1 MGITELLRSGG
12 QAVVSEG
19 VETKDCEEI
28 CEEGEDSTMAE
39 SLDQLLNA
47 ELREAFDE
55 FDKDGSGS
63 ISTKELLGVMRSM
76 GQNPTEDEVLEL
88 VMEVDLNGDGTIDF
102 PEFLQMMK
110 KKSSEQDQLDD
121 LKEAFRMFDTNKDGF
136 IDLNELK
143 KVTSLIGTSLTTADL
158 YKFMA
163 EADKDGN
170 GKIDYNEFVAMMKQ
184 Y

>member
-1 MGITELLRSGG
+1 MDEL
-12 QAVVSEG
+12 
-19 VETKDCEEI
+19 
-28 CEEGEDSTMAE
+28 M
-39 SLDQLLNA
+39 NA
-47 ELREAFDE
+47 EFKEAFDE

-102 PEFLQMMK
+102 QEFLQMMK
-110 KKSSEQDQLDD
+110 KKSSEEDQMED
-121 LKEAFRMFDTNKDGF
+121 LREAFRMFDRNKDGF
-136 IDLNELK
+136 IDLVELR
-143 KVTSLIGTSLTTADL
+143 KVTSIMGATLSTTEIQE
-158 YKFMA
+158 FMK

-170 GKIDYNEFVAMMKQ
+170 GKIDYDEFVNMMKQ